1 MIAASPRLGRVRP
14 HLKLSY
20 FIIAVLILAGAAP
33 LFLYGTRVIA
43 LNRDALR
50 TKEREYQTA
59 STRALA
65 DEIGLYYRQGG
76 MAAAHLTDAIAVLAS
91 GDLSGNKVNSPD
103 IRGLLEESLHSSPHL
118 LYLAVINDQAQEVVA
133 SRLANM
139 DVFLLRAIERAY
151 LVSRAGQTSYVPVE
165 VSLGGHKRV
174 VMLRSMPLVA
184 DPDLQPGSPGAGPPI
199 GVLLQVEGFSMIQRR
214 LNEMTAGGMQ
224 LYVVDHRGRLIA
236 AGTPPGHFGGVLGQD
251 LSQLEIV
258 RRFLSWHGNPLASE
272 TASYPQT
279 TPRGPEA
286 MLGTYSAIPALHWAV
301 IAQRPER
308 LAFASARELE
318 REGYMLMIASLIV
331 SVILGVY
338 FSSRLTH
345 PLELLSQQARAL
357 ARREFLGRIQIK
369 DQTEIGDLARS
380 FNAMAEEIERYVNDL
395 KAAADTNRELFLGS
409 IRLLAQ
415 AVDQK
420 DPYTRG
426 HSDRVT
432 KYSVAIAK
440 RLGLTDTEVEQV
452 RIAAQLHDVGKIGI
466 DDRILK
472 KPGALS
478 NEEFVQMKQHTVKG
492 ANIVRQV
499 EQLHDILPG
508 IELHHEAVNGSGYP
522 YGLRDDQIP
531 LMAKIISVADTFDAM
546 TTERP
551 YQAAHETEQ
560 VVEIIQKH
568 AGVRYSP
575 AVVQAFVEAVEAGE
589 IRPQRAAA
597 VAAL

>member
-1 MIAASPRLGRVRP
+1 MRP

-33 LFLYGTRVIA
+33 LFLYGTRVIR

-76 MAAAHLTDAIAVLAS
+76 IAVRHLGDAITVLAS
-91 GDLSGNKVNSPD
+91 DDLSGEKVNSPD
-103 IRGLLEESLHSSPHL
+103 IRGLLQQSLNTSPQL
-118 LYLAVINDQAQEVVA
+118 LYLAVINDQAQEVSA
-133 SRLANM
+133 SRLPNM

-151 LVSRAGQTSYVPVE
+151 LVARAGQKTYVPVE
-165 VSLGGHKRV
+165 VSLNGQKRV
-174 VMLRSMPLVA
+174 VMLRSLPLLA
-184 DPDLQPGSPGAGPPI
+184 NPDAQPGTPGLAPI
-199 GVLLQVEGFSMIQRR
+199 GVILQVESFQVVQRR
-214 LNEMTAGGMQ
+214 LNDTTAGGMQ
-224 LYVVDHRGRLIA
+224 IYVVDSRGKLIA
-236 AGTPPGHFGGVLGQD
+236 AGVRPGHFPGVLGQD
-251 LSQLEIV
+251 LGQLEIV

-272 TASYPQT
+272 TASYTQST
-279 TPRGPEA
+279 AQGPEA

-318 REGYMLMIASLIV
+318 RESYLLMIASLIV
-331 SVILGVY
+331 SVALGVY
-338 FSSRLTH
+338 FSNHLTH
-345 PLELLSQQARAL
+345 PLQMLNRQADAM
-357 ARREFLGRIQIK
+357 ARREFTGRIELK

-380 FNAMAEEIERYVNDL
+380 FNAMAEEIERYITDL
-395 KAAADTNRELFLGS
+395 KVAAEKNRDLFLGS

-440 RLGLTDTEVEQV
+440 RMGLPAAEVEQL

-478 NEEFVQMKQHTVKG
+478 NEEFLLMKQHTVKG

-522 YGLRDDQIP
+522 YGLREEQIP
-531 LMAKIISVADTFDAM
+531 LMAKIIAVADTFDAM

-551 YQAAHETEQ
+551 YQQAHETEA
-560 VVEIIQKH
+560 VLKIITNA

-575 AVVQAFVEAVEAGE
+575 AVVQAFVAAVEAGE
-589 IRPQRAAA
+589 IRPQQRPLAATS
-597 VAAL
+597 VT

>member
-1 MIAASPRLGRVRP
+1 MRP

-20 FIIAVLILAGAAP
+20 FIIAVLILAGAGP
-33 LFLYGTRVIA
+33 LFLYGTRVIR

-65 DEIGLYYRQGG
+65 DEIGLYYHQGG
-76 MAAAHLTDAIAVLAS
+76 IAVGHLGDAITVLAS
-91 GDLSGNKVNSPD
+91 GDLSGQKVNSPD
-103 IRGLLEESLHSSPHL
+103 IRGLLEESLHASPQL
-118 LYLAVINDQAQEVVA
+118 LYLAVINDQAQEVSA
-133 SRLANM
+133 SRLPNM

-151 LVSRAGQTSYVPVE
+151 LVSRAGQKTYVPVE
-165 VSLGGHKRV
+165 VALNGQKRV
-174 VMLRSMPLVA
+174 VMLRSLPLRA
-184 DPDLQPGSPGAGPPI
+184 SPDVQPGTPGAVPPI
-199 GVLLQVEGFSMIQRR
+199 GVILQVESFQMVQRR
-214 LNEMTAGGMQ
+214 LDDMTAGGMEI
-224 LYVVDHRGRLIA
+224 YVVDDRGRLIA
-236 AGTPPGHFGGVLGQD
+236 SGAGPGRVSGVLGQD
-251 LSQLEIV
+251 LSSLEIV

-272 TASYPQT
+272 TASYVQSSA
-279 TPRGPEA
+279 RGPEA

-318 REGYMLMIASLIV
+318 REGYLLMVASLIV
-331 SVILGVY
+331 SVALGVY
-338 FSSRLTH
+338 FSNHLTR
-345 PLELLSQQARAL
+345 PLQILNQQAHAL
-357 ARREFLGRIQIK
+357 ARREFMGRIKIK

-380 FNAMAEEIERYVNDL
+380 FNSMAEEIERYVNDL
-395 KAAADTNRELFLGS
+395 RVAADKNRDLFLGS

-432 KYSVAIAK
+432 KYSVAIGK
-440 RLGLTDTEVEQV
+440 RLGLPEAEVEQL

-478 NEEFVQMKQHTVKG
+478 NEEFLIMKQHTVKG

-499 EQLHDILPG
+499 EQLHDVLPG

-522 YGLRDDQIP
+522 YGLREEQIP
-531 LMAKIISVADTFDAM
+531 LMAKIIAVADTFDAM

-551 YQAAHETEQ
+551 YQQAHETEA
-560 VVEIIQKH
+560 VVKIITNA

-575 AVVQAFVEAVEAGE
+575 AVVRAFVEAVEAGE
-589 IRPQRAAA
+589 IRPQQRAAA
-597 VAAL
+597 VPAAT

>member
-1 MIAASPRLGRVRP
+1 
-14 HLKLSY
+14 

-33 LFLYGTRVIA
+33 LFLYGTRVIR

-76 MAAAHLTDAIAVLAS
+76 IAVRHLGDAITVLAS
-91 GDLSGNKVNSPD
+91 DDLSGEKVNSPD
-103 IRGLLEESLHSSPHL
+103 IRGLLQQSLNTSPQL
-118 LYLAVINDQAQEVVA
+118 LYLAVINDQAQEVSA
-133 SRLANM
+133 SRLPNM

-151 LVSRAGQTSYVPVE
+151 LVARAGQKTYVPVE
-165 VSLGGHKRV
+165 VSLNGQKRV
-174 VMLRSMPLVA
+174 VMLRSLPLLA
-184 DPDLQPGSPGAGPPI
+184 NPDAQPGTPGLAPI
-199 GVLLQVEGFSMIQRR
+199 GVILQVESFQVVQRR
-214 LNEMTAGGMQ
+214 LNDTTAGGMQ
-224 LYVVDHRGRLIA
+224 IYVVDSRGKLIA
-236 AGTPPGHFGGVLGQD
+236 AGVRPGHFPGVLGQD
-251 LSQLEIV
+251 LGQLEIV

-272 TASYPQT
+272 TASYTQST
-279 TPRGPEA
+279 AQGPEA

-318 REGYMLMIASLIV
+318 RESYLLMIASLIV
-331 SVILGVY
+331 SVALGVY
-338 FSSRLTH
+338 FSNHLTH
-345 PLELLSQQARAL
+345 PLQMLNRQADAL
-357 ARREFLGRIQIK
+357 ARREFTGRIELK

-380 FNAMAEEIERYVNDL
+380 FNAMAEEIERYITDL
-395 KAAADTNRELFLGS
+395 KVAAEKNRDLFLGS

-440 RLGLTDTEVEQV
+440 RMGLPAAEVEQL

-478 NEEFVQMKQHTVKG
+478 NEEFLLMKQHTVKG

-522 YGLRDDQIP
+522 YGLREEQIP
-531 LMAKIISVADTFDAM
+531 LMAKIIAVADTFDAM

-551 YQAAHETEQ
+551 YQQAHETEA
-560 VVEIIQKH
+560 VLKIITNA

-575 AVVQAFVEAVEAGE
+575 AVVQAFVAAVEAGE
-589 IRPQRAAA
+589 IRPQQRP
-597 VAAL
+597 

>member
-1 MIAASPRLGRVRP
+1 FP
-14 HLKLSY
+14 
-20 FIIAVLILAGAAP
+20 
-33 LFLYGTRVIA
+33 
-43 LNRDALR
+43 
-50 TKEREYQTA
+50 
-59 STRALA
+59 
-65 DEIGLYYRQGG
+65 
-76 MAAAHLTDAIAVLAS
+76 
-91 GDLSGNKVNSPD
+91 
-103 IRGLLEESLHSSPHL
+103 
-118 LYLAVINDQAQEVVA
+118 
-133 SRLANM
+133 
-139 DVFLLRAIERAY
+139 
-151 LVSRAGQTSYVPVE
+151 
-165 VSLGGHKRV
+165 
-174 VMLRSMPLVA
+174 
-184 DPDLQPGSPGAGPPI
+184 
-199 GVLLQVEGFSMIQRR
+199 
-214 LNEMTAGGMQ
+214 
-224 LYVVDHRGRLIA
+224 
-236 AGTPPGHFGGVLGQD
+236 GVLGQD
-251 LSQLEIV
+251 LGQLEIV

-272 TASYPQT
+272 TASYTQST
-279 TPRGPEA
+279 AQGPEA

-318 REGYMLMIASLIV
+318 RESYLLMIASLIV
-331 SVILGVY
+331 SVALGVY
-338 FSSRLTH
+338 FSNHLTH
-345 PLELLSQQARAL
+345 PLQMLNRQADAM
-357 ARREFLGRIQIK
+357 ARREFTGRIELK

-380 FNAMAEEIERYVNDL
+380 FNAMAEEIERYITDL
-395 KAAADTNRELFLGS
+395 KVAAEKNRDLFLGS

-440 RLGLTDTEVEQV
+440 RMGLPAAEVEQL

-478 NEEFVQMKQHTVKG
+478 NEEFLLMKQHTVKG

-522 YGLRDDQIP
+522 YGLREEQIP
-531 LMAKIISVADTFDAM
+531 LMAKIIAVADTFDAM

-551 YQAAHETEQ
+551 YQQAHETEA
-560 VVEIIQKH
+560 VLKIITNA

-575 AVVQAFVEAVEAGE
+575 AVVQAFVAAVEAGE
-589 IRPQRAAA
+589 IRPQQRPLAATS
-597 VAAL
+597 VT

>member
-1 MIAASPRLGRVRP
+1 
-14 HLKLSY
+14 
-20 FIIAVLILAGAAP
+20 
-33 LFLYGTRVIA
+33 
-43 LNRDALR
+43 
-50 TKEREYQTA
+50 
-59 STRALA
+59 
-65 DEIGLYYRQGG
+65 
-76 MAAAHLTDAIAVLAS
+76 
-91 GDLSGNKVNSPD
+91 
-103 IRGLLEESLHSSPHL
+103 
-118 LYLAVINDQAQEVVA
+118 YLAVINDQAQEVSA
-133 SRLANM
+133 SRLPNM

-151 LVSRAGQTSYVPVE
+151 LVARAGQKTYVPVE
-165 VSLGGHKRV
+165 VSLSGQKRV
-174 VMLRSMPLVA
+174 VMLRSLPLLA
-184 DPDLQPGSPGAGPPI
+184 NPDAQPGTPGLAPI
-199 GVLLQVEGFSMIQRR
+199 GVILQVESFQVVQRR
-214 LNEMTAGGMQ
+214 LNDTTAGGMQ
-224 LYVVDHRGRLIA
+224 IYVVDSRGKLIA
-236 AGTPPGHFGGVLGQD
+236 AGVRPGHFPGVLGQD
-251 LSQLEIV
+251 LGQLEIV

-272 TASYPQT
+272 TASYTQST
-279 TPRGPEA
+279 AQGPEA

-318 REGYMLMIASLIV
+318 RESYLLMIASLIV
-331 SVILGVY
+331 SVALGVY
-338 FSSRLTH
+338 FSNHLTH
-345 PLELLSQQARAL
+345 PLQMLNRQADAL
-357 ARREFLGRIQIK
+357 ARREFTGRIELK

-380 FNAMAEEIERYVNDL
+380 FNAMAEEIERYITDL
-395 KAAADTNRELFLGS
+395 KVAAEKNRDLFLGS

-440 RLGLTDTEVEQV
+440 RMGLPAAEVEQL

-478 NEEFVQMKQHTVKG
+478 NEEFLLMKQHTVKG

-522 YGLRDDQIP
+522 YGLREEQIP
-531 LMAKIISVADTFDAM
+531 LMAKIIAVADTFDAM

-551 YQAAHETEQ
+551 YQQAHETEA
-560 VVEIIQKH
+560 VLKIITNA

-575 AVVQAFVEAVEAGE
+575 AVVQAFVAAVEAGE
-589 IRPQRAAA
+589 IRPQQRPLAATS
-597 VAAL
+597 VT

>member
-1 MIAASPRLGRVRP
+1 MRP

-33 LFLYGTRVIA
+33 LFLYGTRVIR

-76 MAAAHLTDAIAVLAS
+76 IAVRHLGDAITVLAS
-91 GDLSGNKVNSPD
+91 DDLSGEKVNSPD
-103 IRGLLEESLHSSPHL
+103 IRGLLQQSLNTSPQL
-118 LYLAVINDQAQEVVA
+118 LYLAVINDQAQEVSA
-133 SRLANM
+133 SRLPNM

-151 LVSRAGQTSYVPVE
+151 LVARAGQKTYVPVE
-165 VSLGGHKRV
+165 VSLSGQKRV
-174 VMLRSMPLVA
+174 VMLRSLPLLA
-184 DPDLQPGSPGAGPPI
+184 NPDAQPGTPGLAPI
-199 GVLLQVEGFSMIQRR
+199 GVILQVESFQVVQRR
-214 LNEMTAGGMQ
+214 LNDTTAGGMQ
-224 LYVVDHRGRLIA
+224 IYVVDGRGQLIA
-236 AGTPPGHFGGVLGQD
+236 AGIRPGHFPGVLGQD
-251 LSQLEIV
+251 LGQLEIV

-272 TASYPQT
+272 TASYTQST
-279 TPRGPEA
+279 AQGPEA

-318 REGYMLMIASLIV
+318 RESYLLMIASLIV
-331 SVILGVY
+331 SVALGVY
-338 FSSRLTH
+338 FSNHLTH
-345 PLELLSQQARAL
+345 PLQMLNRQADAL
-357 ARREFLGRIQIK
+357 ARREFTGRIELK

-380 FNAMAEEIERYVNDL
+380 FNAMAEEIERYITDL
-395 KAAADTNRELFLGS
+395 KVAAEKNRDLFLGS

-440 RLGLTDTEVEQV
+440 RMGLPAAEVEQV

-478 NEEFVQMKQHTVKG
+478 NEEFLLMKQHTVKG

-522 YGLRDDQIP
+522 YGLREEQIP
-531 LMAKIISVADTFDAM
+531 LMAKIIAVADTFDAM

-551 YQAAHETEQ
+551 YQQAHETEA
-560 VVEIIQKH
+560 VLKIITNA

-575 AVVQAFVEAVEAGE
+575 AVVQAFVAAVEAGE
-589 IRPQRAAA
+589 IRPQQRPLAATS
-597 VAAL
+597 VT

>member
-1 MIAASPRLGRVRP
+1 MRP

-33 LFLYGTRVIA
+33 LFLYGTRVIS

-76 MAAAHLTDAIAVLAS
+76 VAAEHLGDAITVLAS
-91 GDLSGNKVNSPD
+91 GDLSGDKVNSPD
-103 IRGLLEESLHSSPHL
+103 IRGLLAESLHASPHL
-118 LYLAVINDQAQEVVA
+118 LYLAVINDQAQEVSA
-133 SRLANM
+133 SRLPNM

-151 LVSRAGQTSYVPVE
+151 LVARAGQTSYVPVE
-165 VSLGGHKRV
+165 VSLEGNKRV
-174 VMLRSMPLVA
+174 VMLRSLPLWA
-184 DPDLQPGSPGAGPPI
+184 DPQATPGSAAAGPAI
-199 GVLLQVEGFSMIQRR
+199 GVLLQVEGFSLIQQR
-214 LNEMTAGGMQ
+214 LDEMTAGGME
-224 LYVVDHRGRLIA
+224 LYVVDDRGRLIA
-236 AGTPPGHFGGVLGQD
+236 AGAQPGHFSGVLGQD
-251 LSQLEIV
+251 LSHLEIV

-272 TASYPQT
+272 TASYQQGT
-279 TPRGPEA
+279 DDGTEA
-286 MLGTYSAIPALHWAV
+286 MLGTYSAISALHWAV

-331 SVILGVY
+331 SVVLGVY

-357 ARREFLGRIQIK
+357 ARREFLGRIELN

-380 FNAMAEEIERYVNDL
+380 FNAMAEEVEHYVNDL
-395 KAAADTNRELFLGS
+395 KVAAEKNHELFLGS

-440 RLGLTDTEVEQV
+440 RLGLTEAEVEQV

-478 NEEFVQMKQHTVKG
+478 NEEFVLMKQHTVKG

-499 EQLHDILPG
+499 EQLHDVLPG
-508 IELHHEAVNGSGYP
+508 IELHHEAVNGTGYP
-522 YGLRDDQIP
+522 YGLRDEQIP
-531 LMAKIISVADTFDAM
+531 TMAKIISVADTFDAM

-551 YQAAHETEQ
+551 YQAAHDTEQ
-560 VVEIIQKH
+560 VVAIIQQH

-575 AVVQAFVEAVEAGE
+575 AVVEAFVEAVAAGE
-589 IRPQRAAA
+589 IRPQRTAAA